1 MLKIYR
7 PINFISSA
15 SKDQGPHTVGLV
27 TRSLPGGNIFLCL
40 QCDITVA
47 LQQT

>member
-15 SKDQGPHTVGLV
+15 SKDQGPRTVCLV
-27 TRSLPGGNIFLCL
+27 TQSLPWGNIFLCL
-40 QCDITVA
+40 QCDISVE